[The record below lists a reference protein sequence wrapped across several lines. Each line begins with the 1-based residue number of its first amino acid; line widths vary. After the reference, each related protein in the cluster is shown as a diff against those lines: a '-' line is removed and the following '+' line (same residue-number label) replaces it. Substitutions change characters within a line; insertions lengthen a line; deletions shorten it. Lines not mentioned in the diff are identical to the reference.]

1 MSQPFKMSFFP
12 MSQDVQILSDDPNC
26 LTEDYST
33 DSYLSYKKEDV
44 LEPSSQNLPQGEPV
58 KKPTL
63 KWAHPRFVLSSFQ
76 LYETKTVGE
85 PFFSLKKKKRETL
98 YDLMTCLFYAEVLY
112 YWH

>member
-44 LEPSSQNLPQGEPV
+44 LEPSSQDLPQGEPV

-85 PFFSLKKKKRETL
+85 PFFSLKKKRGKHF
-98 YDLMTCLFYAEVLY
+98 MI
-112 YWH
+112 